1 MKMATVVDMT
11 GKTVA
16 ITGANAG
23 IGRAIAE
30 TLARWGATVLACGRN
45 ETKLTASADAI
56 RETSGSDRVRTFV
69 ADLSSMS
76 EVRRL
81 AAEIANSTER
91 LDVLINNAGIAL
103 DKRVETVD
111 GFETI
116 FAVNYLAPFVLTNEL
131 LPLLKASAPSRVIV
145 TSSALY
151 ASVKSFELDDLQS
164 RTAFK
169 WSDAYSRAKLA
180 AILFSNELARRLE
193 ETGVTSNALH
203 PGVIASEFG
212 ANGDL
217 SGMNALMFKVLKRF
231 LPGPEAGAQTSLY
244 LASASEL
251 ETVTGRYFED
261 CREKAQSPLAEDAE
275 LANRLWTA
283 TEKMLAD

>member
-1 MKMATVVDMT
+1 MEKAKKVDMT

-30 TLARWGATVLACGRN
+30 TLAGWGATVLACGRN
-45 ETKLTASADAI
+45 ETKLNASADAI
-56 RETSGSDRVRTFV
+56 RKASGNDRVRTFV
-69 ADLSSMS
+69 ADLSSMR

-81 AAEIANSTER
+81 AAEITNSTER

-103 DKRVETVD
+103 DKRVETAD
-111 GFETI
+111 GFETT

-151 ASVKSFELDDLQS
+151 ASVKSFDLDDLQS
-164 RTAFK
+164 RTGFK
-169 WSDAYSRAKLA
+169 WNDAYGRAKLA

-193 ETGVTSNALH
+193 GTGVTSNALH
-203 PGVIASEFG
+203 PGVIATEFG

-217 SGMNALMFKVLKRF
+217 SGMNALMFKVLKWF

-244 LASASEL
+244 LASAPEL
-251 ETVTGRYFED
+251 ETVTGSYFED
-261 CREKAQSPLAEDAE
+261 CGEKTQSPLAGDAE
-275 LANRLWTA
+275 LAKRLWTA
-283 TEKMLAD
+283 TEKMLAE

>member
-1 MKMATVVDMT
+1 MEKAKKVDMT

-30 TLARWGATVLACGRN
+30 TLAGWGATVLACGRN
-45 ETKLTASADAI
+45 EAKLNASADAI
-56 RETSGSDRVRTFV
+56 RQASGNNRVRTFV

-111 GFETI
+111 GFETT

-151 ASVKSFELDDLQS
+151 ASVKSFDLDDLQS
-164 RTAFK
+164 RTGFK
-169 WSDAYSRAKLA
+169 WGDAYGRAKLA

-193 ETGVTSNALH
+193 GKGVTSNALH
-203 PGVIASEFG
+203 PGVIATEFG

-217 SGMNALMFKVLKRF
+217 SGMNALMFQVMKWF

-244 LASASEL
+244 LASAPEL
-251 ETVTGRYFED
+251 ESVTGRYFEN
-261 CREKAQSPLAEDAE
+261 CREKARSPLAEDAE

>member
-1 MKMATVVDMT
+1 MNKANKVDMT

-30 TLARWGATVLACGRN
+30 TLAGWGATVLACGRN
-45 ETKLTASADAI
+45 EAKLTASADAI
-56 RETSGSDRVRTFV
+56 RKASGSDRVRTFV
-69 ADLSSMS
+69 ADLSSMG

-81 AAEIANSTER
+81 AAEITNSTKR

-103 DKRVETVD
+103 DKRVETAD
-111 GFETI
+111 GYETI

-151 ASVKSFELDDLQS
+151 AAVKSFDLDDLQS
-164 RTAFK
+164 RTGFK
-169 WSDAYSRAKLA
+169 WNDAYSRAKLA

-193 ETGVTSNALH
+193 GTGVTSNALH
-203 PGVIASEFG
+203 PGVIATEFG

-217 SGMNALMFKVLKRF
+217 SGINALMFKVLKWF

-244 LASASEL
+244 LASAPEL
-251 ETVTGRYFED
+251 ETLTGRYFED
-261 CREKAQSPLAEDAE
+261 CREKAQSPLAGDAE
-275 LANRLWTA
+275 LAKRLWTA

>member
-1 MKMATVVDMT
+1 MNKATAVDMT

-45 ETKLTASADAI
+45 ETKLKASADAI
-56 RETSGSDRVRTFV
+56 REASGSDRVRTFV

-81 AAEIANSTER
+81 AAEITHSTER

-103 DKRVETVD
+103 DRRVETAD
-111 GFETI
+111 GFETV

-131 LPLLKASAPSRVIV
+131 LPLLKASAPSRVVV

-164 RTAFK
+164 RTGFK
-169 WSDAYSRAKLA
+169 WNDAYSRAKLA

-193 ETGVTSNALH
+193 GTGVTSNALH
-203 PGVIASEFG
+203 PGVIATEFG

-217 SGMNALMFKVLKRF
+217 SGMNALMFQVLKRF

-244 LASASEL
+244 LASAPEL
-251 ETVTGRYFED
+251 EKVTGRYFEK

>member
-1 MKMATVVDMT
+1 MRQAMKVDMT
-11 GKTVA
+11 GKTIA

-23 IGRAIAE
+23 IGRALAE
-30 TLARWGATVLACGRN
+30 TLARRGATVLACGRN
-45 ETKLTASADAI
+45 ETKLKASADAI
-56 RETSGSDRVRTFV
+56 RKATGSNRVRTFV
-69 ADLSSMS
+69 ADLSSMR

-81 AAEIANSTER
+81 AAEITNSTER

-103 DKRVETVD
+103 DKRIETVD

-116 FAVNYLAPFVLTNEL
+116 FAVNYLAPFVLTSEL

-151 ASVKSFELDDLQS
+151 AAVKSFKLDDLQS
-164 RTAFK
+164 RTGFK
-169 WSDAYSRAKLA
+169 WNDAYSRAKLA

-193 ETGVTSNALH
+193 GKGVTSNALH
-203 PGVIASEFG
+203 PGVIATEFG

-217 SGMNALMFKVLKRF
+217 SGMNALMFRVLKLF

-244 LASASEL
+244 LASAPEL

-261 CREKAQSPLAEDAE
+261 CTEKTQSPLAEDAE